1 MGRAGVQAA
10 APLWA
15 EMLCCDEERTID
27 WRSRSLIS
35 PSRSALLGR
44 VASADGQDTRAAIP
58 AAPAHMPA
66 QRRETLQGA
75 SAVCGLVAGP
85 AVRPVLDV

>member
-44 VASADGQDTRAAIP
+44 VASADGQDAIP

-75 SAVCGLVAGP
+75 SALCGLVAGP